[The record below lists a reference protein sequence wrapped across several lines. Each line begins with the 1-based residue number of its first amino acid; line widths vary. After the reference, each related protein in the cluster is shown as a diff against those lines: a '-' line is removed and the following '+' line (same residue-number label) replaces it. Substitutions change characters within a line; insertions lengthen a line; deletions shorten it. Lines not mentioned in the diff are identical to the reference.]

1 MKKILTTIAS
11 YLLAINFVYAQSLD
25 GTNMDAVEKAV
36 ARLAKHFCGYVV
48 AVGTTP
54 GQTGAVSNAR
64 KNDIISN
71 CVPGLFFNYNE
82 RYMITTNGPHG
93 EIKTKKKMRNYFLN
107 LKGQSRSGLNS
118 ARKYELRYVGIIE
131 NGNTGRF
138 KLKEVL
144 PDGLEVWYTTIRIK
158 QLYHKINFNSPTAD
172 SRAVEYVETTVK
184 DYTVYL
190 MKNPKSGKTG
200 VYLGDVTRAY
210 NE

>member
-1 MKKILTTIAS
+1 MKKIITIVAS
-11 YLLAINFVYAQSLD
+11 YLLAINFVYAHSLD

-36 ARLAKHFCGYVV
+36 ARLAKTFCGYVV

-54 GQTGAVSNAR
+54 GQAGAVSNEI
-64 KNDIISN
+64 KNDIIN
-71 CVPGLFFNYNE
+71 NRVPGLFLDYDK
-82 RYMITTNGPHG
+82 RYMITTNGPYG
-93 EIKTKKKMRNYFLN
+93 EIKTKKKMRDYFYN
-107 LKGQSRSGLNS
+107 LKEQSRSGINS

-131 NGNTGRF
+131 NGNTSRF
-138 KLKEVL
+138 KLKEVR
-144 PDGLEVWYTTIRIK
+144 PDGCEVWYTTIRIK

-172 SRAVEYVETTVK
+172 GRAVEYNETTLK

-190 MKNPKSGKTG
+190 IKKPNGKTG